1 MHTVFKTELATDL
14 CVARTAMEARKAG
27 FEAYVIEGAT
37 RLIDL
42 DGSLAAKRGK
52 GKSSIRLRNEFP

>member
-1 MHTVFKTELATDL
+1 
-14 CVARTAMEARKAG
+14 MEARKAG